1 MKIVDR
7 KTFLAMPAG
16 TVYSKYKPSV
26 FDAIEIKG
34 ESYPD
39 DFWSTQI
46 SDSVKARDTGEMFA
60 QLEKAEAGESV
71 ELDFNTC
78 YRDGLFDANQL
89 FAVWD
94 RADVE
99 ALIERLKGCLTA

>member
-16 TVYSKYKPSV
+16 TVYSKYDPSI

-34 ESYPD
+34 ESNPN

-60 QLEKAEAGESV
+60 QLAKAEQGESV
-71 ELDFNTC
+71 ELDFKTC
-78 YRDGLFDANQL
+78 YRDGLFKDDQL
-89 FAVWD
+89 FAVWEK
-94 RADVE
+94 RDVE
-99 ALIERLKGCLTA
+99 QLIARLQGCIS